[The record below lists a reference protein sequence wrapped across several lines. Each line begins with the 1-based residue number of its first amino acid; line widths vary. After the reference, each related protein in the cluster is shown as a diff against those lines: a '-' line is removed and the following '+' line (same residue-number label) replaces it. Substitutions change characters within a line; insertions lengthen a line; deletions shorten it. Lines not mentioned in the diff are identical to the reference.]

1 MFNPF
6 AERIESD
13 ISDAELVEQAKNG
26 DRAALEKLVLRHQA
40 SIYNIAVRMVFHP
53 PRAAPGS

>member
-6 AERIESD
+6 SEIDDDNA
-13 ISDAELVEQAKNG
+13 SDAALVEQAKNG

-40 SIYNIAVRMVFHP
+40 QTSHVRRYN
-53 PRAAPGS
+53 